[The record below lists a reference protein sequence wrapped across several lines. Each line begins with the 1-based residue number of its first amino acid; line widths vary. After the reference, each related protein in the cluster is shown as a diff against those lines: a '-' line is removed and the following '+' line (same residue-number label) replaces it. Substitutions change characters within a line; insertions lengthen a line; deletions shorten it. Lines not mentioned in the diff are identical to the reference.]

1 MWPAAMWSDAPIS
14 KKSSCRCA
22 SNGVAFCLSA
32 AWPTPSGVASVGVRV
47 CDAVSLAAA
56 GGDAA
61 SPVLPLFFPL
71 PSSSSYFLL
80 LFWADTHHRGAC
92 ERRTRGFPGRLHS
105 SGRVR
110 SQLARRWSAACSP
123 LFRCVT
129 SSLCR
134 ERERLRRSQRRVG
147 MRPRFDTAHSARE
160 GDTQA
165 HSQPL
170 PAPSGRALR
179 GVPVVSSAS
188 LSSFRLAA
196 MAGPSRF
203 SLPTRAAC
211 IS

>member
-56 GGDAA
+56 GGDSA

-92 ERRTRGFPGRLHS
+92 ERRTRGFPG
-105 SGRVR
+105 
-110 SQLARRWSAACSP
+110 AAAQQ
-123 LFRCVT
+123 RT
-129 SSLCR
+129 S
-134 ERERLRRSQRRVG
+134 E
-147 MRPRFDTAHSARE
+147 
-160 GDTQA
+160 
-165 HSQPL
+165 
-170 PAPSGRALR
+170 
-179 GVPVVSSAS
+179 VPI
-188 LSSFRLAA
+188 
-196 MAGPSRF
+196 GPSVECGMLSAVPLCDF
-203 SLPTRAAC
+203 FALPRE
-211 IS
+211 SG